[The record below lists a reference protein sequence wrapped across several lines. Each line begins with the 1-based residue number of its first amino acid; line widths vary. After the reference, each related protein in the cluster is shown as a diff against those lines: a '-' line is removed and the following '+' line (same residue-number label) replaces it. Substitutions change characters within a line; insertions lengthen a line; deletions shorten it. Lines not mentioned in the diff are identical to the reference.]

1 MLSHKLAPCMCWTAY
16 HFVCMV
22 NDHYW
27 KEAAKHDLGA
37 KLVVFFVFF
46 FILVLVSLASE
57 TQLTSAR
64 IAFSI

>member
-1 MLSHKLAPCMCWTAY
+1 MLSQKVAPCMCWTAY

-27 KEAAKHDLGA
+27 KEAAKHNLGA
-37 KLVVFFVFF
+37 KLVGFFF

>member
-1 MLSHKLAPCMCWTAY
+1 MLSQKVAPCMCWTAY
-16 HFVCMV
+16 NFVCMV
-22 NDHYW
+22 NDRYW
-27 KEAAKHDLGA
+27 KGAAKHDLGA
-37 KLVVFFVFF
+37 KLVSFFF

>member
-1 MLSHKLAPCMCWTAY
+1 MLSQKVAPCMCWTAY

-22 NDHYW
+22 NDRYW
-27 KEAAKHDLGA
+27 KGAAKHDLGA
-37 KLVVFFVFF
+37 KLVSFFFF